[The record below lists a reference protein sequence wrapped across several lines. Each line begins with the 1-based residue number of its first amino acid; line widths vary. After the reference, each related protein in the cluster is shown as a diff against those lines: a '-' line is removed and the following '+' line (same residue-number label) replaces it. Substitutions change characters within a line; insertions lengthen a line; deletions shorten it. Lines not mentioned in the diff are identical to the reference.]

1 VAPTSVSTPVHDLAN
16 EQEISLCSNN
26 TRNNRGRGFLSAS
39 EDPRD
44 SLLPTAVVGER
55 QRIWARLVSAPSR
68 SSWGV
73 ACSESTCRRVG
84 VRLLLRAQLSW
95 RSGRLS
101 AQCSDPRKQLFLG
114 PPPLR
119 HQLSLVGLH
128 FWICTGTGSRHRH
141 DLRDALVF
149 FFHCPNYGCRFP
161 LTSRLWRFHSAFT
174 VNV

>member
-1 VAPTSVSTPVHDLAN
+1 MAPTSVSTPVHDLAN

-26 TRNNRGRGFLSAS
+26 TRNNRGRGFLSAIEAPS
-39 EDPRD
+39 AHRRC
-44 SLLPTAVVGER
+44 R
-55 QRIWARLVSAPSR
+55 QRISARLVSAPSR
-68 SSWGV
+68 SSWV
-73 ACSESTCRRVG
+73 VVCSESTCQRVG

-161 LTSRLWRFHSAFT
+161 LTSRLWRFAAKFLI
-174 VNV
+174 NE